1 MNSIYVCN
9 AKEDSITKI
18 NLDDMSLETLH
29 LRVDGRLMGP
39 SNIDVKGEIGVVA
52 NSYDNTISLLNM
64 KDFKEEYCDYIGAN
78 PIDVKIYKNY
88 VYALCNELNS
98 IVIYDLEERC
108 TILEIPSGSSPQNI
122 SLNEDNEIM
131 LVSNLLDKTISIID
145 LKENINV
152 GVIQIVEYPIKV
164 KFSFSGELF
173 YVCESSLENGEDGY
187 VSIYKVKD
195 YSLIK
200 RVKVGIMPIDLYE
213 SKDVLYV
220 LNAGECTIL
229 EMNLEKKLEKKE
241 MYINGMPK
249 CIIKFNENFFISD
262 YIKEKLYILGE
273 SYNKEKI
280 ITLGKEPNAMILVTS
295 NHQITN

>member
-52 NSYDNTISLLNM
+52 NSYNNTISLLNI
-64 KDFKEEYCDYIGAN
+64 KDFKEEDCDYIGAN
-78 PIDVKIYKNY
+78 PVDVKIYRNY
-88 VYALCNELNS
+88 VYALCNELNA
-98 IVIYDLEERC
+98 IVIYDLDERC
-108 TILEIPSGSSPQNI
+108 TVLKIPSGNSPQNI
-122 SLNEDNEIM
+122 TINEDNEIM

-145 LKENINV
+145 LKENVNV
-152 GVIQIVEYPIKV
+152 GAIQVSEYPIKV
-164 KFSFSGELF
+164 KFSCNRELF
-173 YVCESSLENGEDGY
+173 YVCESSLDDGEDGY

-200 RVKVGIMPIDLYE
+200 RVKVGIMPVDIYE
-213 SKDVLYV
+213 SKDILYV
-220 LNAGECTIL
+220 LNAGDSTVL

-241 MYINGMPK
+241 MYISGMPK
-249 CIIKFNENFFISD
+249 SIIKFNENYFISD
-262 YIKEKLYILGE
+262 YFNDKLYILDK

-295 NHQITN
+295 NHQIIN